1 MMTTN
6 LMHAT
11 YILLR
16 GHSVLHS
23 SINELNGLDGYKM
36 YKIAMIFGSALFL
49 TACNQPTAPSQ
60 QQAAVQKSTVMHAV
74 LSDQPDLFHEDSN
87 LKIDQQFN
95 SAENPTDAQVTVEQ
109 AQLDDSVI
117 AVRTEYQLKR
127 NQDVWKVV
135 NKKQSYQC
143 ARGENTETFQFD
155 LCP

>member
-1 MMTTN
+1 
-6 LMHAT
+6 MHKIWM
-11 YILLR
+11 IL
-16 GHSVLHS
+16 GCS
-23 SINELNGLDGYKM
+23 
-36 YKIAMIFGSALFL
+36 LFL
-49 TACNQPTAPSQ
+49 AACNPPIAQSQ

-74 LSDQPDLFHEDSN
+74 LLDQPNLFHDESN

-109 AQLDDSVI
+109 AQQDDSVI

-127 NQDVWKVV
+127 DQEVWKIV

-143 ARGENTETFQFD
+143 ARGDNTDKFQFE